1 MSYIIDKFNKGEA
14 HNIDG
19 AIGWIVGDEFRPLMS
34 DAVAELLN
42 AGLIDAD
49 TATRTN
55 EARDAHT
62 EKVFT
67 AYREA
72 MASRTPAEIAEERA
86 EATRVHGAGCLVI
99 DVITG
104 ERYTT

>member
-42 AGLIDAD
+42 AKLIDAD

-67 AYREA
+67 AYRKAKAE
-72 MASRTPAEIAEERA
+72 RTPAEIAEERA
-86 EATRVHGAGCLVI
+86 EVRAEMGAGVKMV

-104 ERYTT
+104 ETYTT